1 MHEVSLAEGIIE
13 VVENAARGAGAKR
26 IKTVRIAVGELSN
39 VEIDALTFAFESV
52 KRGTVADGAAL
63 VIDRPEG
70 RAWCMDCMKEV
81 PLHRYGDA
89 CPSCGN
95 YHLMPSEGRD
105 LKVVDLESED

>member
-13 VVENAARGAGAKR
+13 VVENAARNAGAKR

-39 VEIDALTFAFESV
+39 VEIDALSFAFESV
-52 KRGTVADGAAL
+52 KRGTVADKAAL
-63 VIDRPEG
+63 VIERPEG

-81 PLHRYGDA
+81 ALHRYGDA

-95 YHLMPSEGRD
+95 YHSFSHH
-105 LKVVDLESED
+105 VVDGQRVRQRCEL